1 MVSPIKIFSV
11 IQEFNPTTIQP
22 NQTIYIHLDLAI
34 GMLSLLG
41 ITYTAP
47 IFYRFIKYR
56 IYYPITKLLN
66 Y

>member
-1 MVSPIKIFSV
+1 MVSPIKIFSI
-11 IQEFNPTTIQP
+11 IQEYNPSTIQP
-22 NQTIYIHLDLAI
+22 NQTIYLHLDLII
-34 GMLSLLG
+34 GMLSLVG
-41 ITYTAP
+41 ITYTVP